1 MSYDP
6 FDRHAAAYER
16 TWGADPIARRFRA
29 RVHEVIAEE
38 LPPPATILDVGAGIG
53 LDAEALAARGYAV
66 HGIDA
71 SAGMVAV
78 ARERVPGV
86 AFDVEDLLATDRG
99 PFDGALANFG
109 VLNCVPLDGAAAALA
124 RAVSPGGLVF
134 VVVMPRFHPT
144 FLLQSLVA
152 VQPRRALARLRHEI
166 DLPLSAGD
174 RLSTRYH
181 SPRDVEAAFGPFFRT
196 RRVESLGLLL
206 PPPGAQLPEGIV
218 GFLWAMEGRLR
229 SKPGLR
235 AMGDH
240 VMVVLERR

>member
-1 MSYDP
+1 VSYHP
-6 FDRHAAAYER
+6 FDRHAEGYEGS
-16 TWGADPIARRFRA
+16 WGADPIAQRFRA
-29 RVHEVIAEE
+29 RVHAVIAEE
-38 LPPPATILDVGAGIG
+38 LPPPARILDVGAGIG

-86 AFDVEDLLATDRG
+86 EFDVEDLLATERG

-109 VLNCVPLDGAAAALA
+109 VLNCVPLDEAAKALA
-124 RAVSPGGLVF
+124 RVVSPRGCLF
-134 VVVMPRFHPT
+134 VVVMPRLHPT
-144 FLLQSLVA
+144 FLLQSLA
-152 VQPRRALARLRHEI
+152 SLQPRRALARLRPRIE
-166 DLPLSAGD
+166 LPLSGGN

-181 SPRDVEAAFGPFFRT
+181 SPRAVGTAFEPFFRT
-196 RRVESLGLLL
+196 RRVESLGLLV
-206 PPPGAQLPEGIV
+206 PPPGSRLPERIV
-218 GFLWAMEGRLR
+218 EVLWGMEQRLR

-240 VMVVLERR
+240 VLVVLERR